1 MARSLD
7 WMDRIACGGIPG
19 FTRLPWPEQL
29 KLCNVCEVRA
39 ECLEFGL
46 ETCELGMVKRQGTVY
61 GGVAPHDLHQML
73 KQRARS
79 TAAACPAPARLQV
92 TAQLPHVQARREDLV
107 ETVTELLADRQTPE
121 AIAARLGRTTE
132 AIARALHRAG
142 VDTLAPMFEAAA
154 RRKLVVCDT
163 DARRV
168 VAS

>member
-19 FTRLPWPEQL
+19 FTRLPWPAQL

-46 ETCELGMVKRQGTVY
+46 ETSDVWSVRRQGIVY

-73 KQRARS
+73 KQRARNV
-79 TAAACPAPARLQV
+79 AACQAPARLQV

-132 AIARALHRAG
+132 AIAQALHRAG

-168 VAS
+168 VAG